1 MDDSFSKYAD
11 LAKSKM
17 GAMEP
22 KGPPDDVENSTQP
35 DKGGKMTPE
44 QEALLAKVKEEI
56 AKSPEFKAAIKA
68 C

>member
-1 MDDSFSKYAD
+1 MDDSFSKYAG

-17 GAMEP
+17 DAMEP
-22 KGPPDDVENSTQP
+22 KDDPAEP
-35 DKGGKMTPE
+35 GEGAGMTPE